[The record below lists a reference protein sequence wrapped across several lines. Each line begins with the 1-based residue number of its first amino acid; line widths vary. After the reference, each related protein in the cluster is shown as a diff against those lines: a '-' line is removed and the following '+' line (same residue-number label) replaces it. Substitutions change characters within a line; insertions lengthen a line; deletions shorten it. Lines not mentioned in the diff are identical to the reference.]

1 MSLDND
7 QIQALA
13 DHVLEAQTTANA
25 IPMLTLANPD
35 LSVEDG
41 YAIQNA
47 LRTRYLTNG
56 HRLVGWKAGLTS
68 RAKMKQMGVEKP
80 AVGFLTD
87 RMAAAEGTAISTA
100 AHVHPRVECE
110 VAFVL
115 DKDLPSEGCTVE
127 DVLEATAFVVPSIEL
142 IDSRYEN
149 FKFDLASVIADNTS
163 SARYVL
169 GSSGKRLS
177 DLPDRNTIGVALVR
191 NGEVMATG
199 ASAAV
204 WGDPAASVAL
214 IANIAG
220 SIGGRFEA
228 GMTIL
233 SGGIT
238 AAFAVKPG
246 DVVSARFQH
255 LGVVDI
261 RFE

>member
-1 MSLDND
+1 MSLTP
-7 QIQALA
+7 QQVQALA
-13 DHVLEAQTTANA
+13 DHVLNAQKTATP
-25 IPMLTLANPD
+25 IPMLTIEHPE

-47 LRTRYLTNG
+47 LRERYLADG
-56 HRLVGWKAGLTS
+56 HRHVGWKAGLTS
-68 RAKMKQMGVEKP
+68 RAKMRQMGVDQP
-80 AVGFLTD
+80 AVGFLTQH
-87 RMAAAEGTAISTA
+87 MAAAPGSQIEVAR
-100 AHVHPRVECE
+100 HVHPRVECE

-115 DKDLPSEGCTVE
+115 EKDLPSEGCTVE
-127 DVLEATAFVVPSIEL
+127 DVLDATAFVVPSIEV

-163 SARYVL
+163 SARYIL
-169 GSSGKRLS
+169 GSNAMRLS
-177 DLPDRNTIGVALVR
+177 DLDRTTLGVALLR
-191 NGEVMATG
+191 NGEVIATG

-220 SIGGRFEA
+220 TIGGRFEA
-228 GMTIL
+228 GMTIM

-238 AAFAVKPG
+238 AAFAVNPG
-246 DVVSARFQH
+246 DCVSARFQK

-261 RFE
+261 RFA